1 MTILMVCLGNICR
14 SPLAEGILKEKC
26 KKAGLSWKI
35 ESAGTNGFHNGEA
48 PHYLSQKI
56 ARINNIDISNQQS
69 RKFVKQDFE
78 RFDKIYAMAEDV
90 IDEIKQIGKDQYIST
105 KVNLLMDEVYPN
117 QNKEVPD
124 PYYGAED
131 GYHSVYNMI
140 EIACDEIIKN
150 YANLFT

>member
-1 MTILMVCLGNICR
+1 
-14 SPLAEGILKEKC
+14 
-26 KKAGLSWKI
+26 
-35 ESAGTNGFHNGEA
+35 
-48 PHYLSQKI
+48 
-56 ARINNIDISNQQS
+56 
-69 RKFVKQDFE
+69 
-78 RFDKIYAMAEDV
+78 
-90 IDEIKQIGKDQYIST
+90 
-105 KVNLLMDEVYPN
+105 MDEVYPN